1 MRQRMPIVVSVTAL
15 VIAILGATSLGEAAS
30 NAVRA
35 TFAQNAGKLRGFAP
49 SKKSKKNTVVVRGA
63 NGKIDRASLP
73 LTRGPRGPAGPTGL
87 TGPTGPTGLAG
98 PVGATG
104 AAGAQGPKGDKGD
117 TGSPGPFPDTLQ
129 SGKTVRGRYFFAD
142 TAEVAGELASDGLS
156 FIFTLASAPT
166 PHFIGAA
173 GVPPAECPGT
183 VTAPEAQP
191 GHLCVYSEIDL
202 NTTPALTEVTR
213 YGFDARGNS
222 AAAGLYGS
230 RGHWAVTAP

>member
-1 MRQRMPIVVSVTAL
+1 MRQRIPVALAVTAL
-15 VIAILGATSLGEAAS
+15 LVAVLGATSLGEAAS

-49 SKKSKKNTVVVRGA
+49 SKKAKKNTVVVRGA

-73 LTRGPRGPAGPTGL
+73 LTRGPRGQAGL
-87 TGPTGPTGLAG
+87 TGPVGPAG
-98 PVGATG
+98 AVGATG

-142 TAEVAGELASDGLS
+142 TAVAAGELASEGLS
-156 FIFTLASAPT
+156 FIFTLATAPT
-166 PHFIGAA
+166 PHFIPAA

-202 NTTPALTEVTR
+202 NTTPALTSVTQ

>member
-1 MRQRMPIVVSVTAL
+1 MKQRLPIALSATAL
-15 VIAILGATSLGEAAS
+15 VVALMGMTPLGEAAS

-49 SKKSKKNTVVVRGA
+49 SKRAKKNTVVVRGA

-73 LTRGPRGPAGPTGL
+73 LTRGPAGPAGPTG
-87 TGPTGPTGLAG
+87 PAG
-98 PVGATG
+98 AVGATG
-104 AAGAQGPKGDKGD
+104 ATGPQGSKGDKGDKGD
-117 TGSPGPFPDTLQ
+117 TGSPGPFPDPLQ

-142 TAEVAGELASDGLS
+142 TAVAAGELASEGMS

-166 PHFIGAA
+166 AHFIPA
-173 GVPPAECPGT
+173 GGIPPAECPGT
-183 VTAPEAQP
+183 VAAPEAQP

-202 NTTPALTEVTR
+202 NTSPALTSVTA

-230 RGHWAVTAP
+230 RGQWAVTAP

>member
-1 MRQRMPIVVSVTAL
+1 MRQRIPIAVSATAL
-15 VIAILGATSLGEAAS
+15 VVAVLGATPLGEAAS

-49 SKKSKKNTVVVRGA
+49 SKTAKKNTVVVRGV
-63 NGKIDRASLP
+63 NGKIDRSSLP
-73 LTRGPRGPAGPTGL
+73 LTRGPAGPTG
-87 TGPTGPTGLAG
+87 PVG

-104 AAGAQGPKGDKGD
+104 ATGAQGLKGDKGDKGD

-142 TAEVAGELASDGLS
+142 TAVAADELASEGMS

-166 PHFIGAA
+166 SHFIPA
-173 GVPPAECPGT
+173 GGIPPSECPGT

-191 GHLCVYSEIDL
+191 GHLCVYSEIEL
-202 NTTPALTEVTR
+202 NTSPALTSVTP
-213 YGFDARGNS
+213 YGFDARGTS
-222 AAAGLYGS
+222 AAVGLYGS

>member
-1 MRQRMPIVVSVTAL
+1 MRQRIPVALSVTAL
-15 VIAILGATSLGEAAS
+15 VVAVLGTTSLGQAAS

-49 SKKSKKNTVVVRGA
+49 SKKAKKNTVVVRGA

-73 LTRGPRGPAGPTGL
+73 LTRGPRGPAGPAGATGPAGL
-87 TGPTGPTGLAG
+87 VGATGPTG
-98 PVGATG
+98 
-104 AAGAQGPKGDKGD
+104 AQGAKGDKGDKGD
-117 TGSPGPFPDTLQ
+117 TGSPGPFPDALQ

-142 TAEVAGELASDGLS
+142 TAVAAGELASEGMS

-166 PHFIGAA
+166 AHFIPA
-173 GVPPAECPGT
+173 GGIPPAECPGT
-183 VTAPEAQP
+183 VAAPEAQP

-202 NTTPALTEVTR
+202 NTSPALTSVTS

-222 AAAGLYGS
+222 TAAGLYGS

>member
-1 MRQRMPIVVSVTAL
+1 MRQRIPVALAVTAL
-15 VIAILGATSLGEAAS
+15 LVAVLGATSLGEAAS

-49 SKKSKKNTVVVRGA
+49 SKKAKKNTVVVRGA
-63 NGKIDRASLP
+63 NGKIDRASLS
-73 LTRGPRGPAGPTGL
+73 LTRGPRGPAGPTGPV
-87 TGPTGPTGLAG
+87 GPAG
-98 PVGATG
+98 AVGATG

-142 TAEVAGELASDGLS
+142 TAVAAGELASEGLS
-156 FIFTLASAPT
+156 FIFTLATAPT
-166 PHFIGAA
+166 PHFIPAA
-173 GVPPAECPGT
+173 GAPPAECPGT

-202 NTTPALTEVTR
+202 NTTPALTSVTQ
-213 YGFDARGNS
+213 YGFDTRGNS

-230 RGHWAVTAP
+230 RGQWAVTAP

>member
-1 MRQRMPIVVSVTAL
+1 MRPRIPIVLSATAL
-15 VIAILGATSLGEAAS
+15 VVALMGMTPLGEAAS
-30 NAVRA
+30 EQIRA

-49 SKKSKKNTVVVRGA
+49 SKAAKKNTVVVRGA
-63 NGKIDRASLP
+63 NGKIGRASLP
-73 LTRGPRGPAGPTGL
+73 PGPRGPRGRRGPTGS
-87 TGPTGPTGLAG
+87 TGPAG
-98 PVGATG
+98 AVGATG
-104 AAGAQGPKGDKGD
+104 APGTPGAKGDKGD
-117 TGSPGPFPDTLQ
+117 TGAPGPFPDTLQ

-142 TAEVAGELASDGLS
+142 TAEVAGELASEGLS
-156 FIFTLASAPT
+156 FIFTLATAPT
-166 PHFIGAA
+166 PHFIAA
-173 GVPPAECPGT
+173 GGVPPAECPGT